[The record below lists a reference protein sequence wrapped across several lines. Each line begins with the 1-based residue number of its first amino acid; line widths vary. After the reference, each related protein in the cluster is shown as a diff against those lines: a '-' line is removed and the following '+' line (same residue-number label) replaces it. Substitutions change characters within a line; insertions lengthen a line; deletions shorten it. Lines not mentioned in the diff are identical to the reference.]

1 MTEWNTRPEREH
13 VVNLHCRLFTH
24 GIFMPAPSK
33 SSLSVS
39 MNTDAIIHYVSQHGL
54 AESDWLHAAS
64 SGVVAASIIAM
75 MAGGTDIEMN
85 TLK

>member
-1 MTEWNTRPEREH
+1 VE
-13 VVNLHCRLFTH
+13 
-24 GIFMPAPSK
+24 
-33 SSLSVS
+33 
-39 MNTDAIIHYVSQHGL
+39 AI